1 MLDVLSFEVLALLCL
16 VAGLAGFVDAIAG
29 GGGLLTIPALI
40 WAGLPPVQALATNK
54 LQGTFGTLSSSITF
68 FRMGRIQLREISLA
82 VVLTFIGSATGT
94 VLVQYLP
101 AGFLVNMIPWL
112 LVLVA
117 IYTVFSPRMG
127 DEDRHQRIGRASFAF
142 VVGFSVGFY
151 DGFFGP
157 GTGSF
162 FGIAFVAL
170 LGYNLTRATAH
181 AKVLNLTSNAA
192 SLLFFALGGKVL
204 WSVGLVMGAGQMLGA
219 WLGSHMVIRNGSRIV
234 RPILFIV
241 SVAMAIKVYVSS

>member
-1 MLDVLSFEVLALLCL
+1 
-16 VAGLAGFVDAIAG
+16 
-29 GGGLLTIPALI
+29 
-40 WAGLPPVQALATNK
+40 
-54 LQGTFGTLSSSITF
+54 
-68 FRMGRIQLREISLA
+68 
-82 VVLTFIGSATGT
+82 
-94 VLVQYLP
+94 
-101 AGFLVNMIPWL
+101 
-112 LVLVA
+112 
-117 IYTVFSPRMG
+117 
-127 DEDRHQRIGRASFAF
+127 
-142 VVGFSVGFY
+142 VGFY